1 MNRFLF
7 IKKFIKMQRL
17 YSQLLLGVLI
27 TIFQSVSAIA
37 YPIKIEIANEQ
48 FCDRTL
54 LVNNVEQTTKDTAS
68 NLFQQLNL
76 SHQQKQKI
84 KQISQQYQA
93 QIIQL
98 RENLQVAQQQLAA
111 MMAGTDSVAVIRAK
125 HEEIA
130 QFRQQLATLH
140 FESMLATRE
149 ILTPQ
154 QRQKFAEIIEARQ

>member
-1 MNRFLF
+1 
-7 IKKFIKMQRL
+7 MQQL
-17 YSQLLLGVLI
+17 YFQLLLGFSMIILNA
-27 TIFQSVSAIA
+27 AIA
-37 YPIKIEIANEQ
+37 IPDSNNLGDLTEREPLH
-48 FCDRTL
+48 DRIVSTSHSK
-54 LVNNVEQTTKDTAS
+54 QTTQQDTPIS
-68 NLFQQLNL
+68 LFQQLNL
-76 SHQQKQKI
+76 SHQQKRKI
-84 KQISQQYQA
+84 KRIRQQYQA

-98 RENLQVAQQQLAA
+98 KENLQLAQQQLAA
-111 MMAGTDSVAVIRAK
+111 MMAGTDSAAVIRAK

>member
-1 MNRFLF
+1 
-7 IKKFIKMQRL
+7 MQQL
-17 YSQLLLGVLI
+17 CPQLLLGFSMVI
-27 TIFQSVSAIA
+27 YQSVGAIA
-37 YPIKIEIANEQ
+37 CPIKENI
-48 FCDRTL
+48 CDRILMT
-54 LVNNVEQTTKDTAS
+54 NNVKQTTEQNTSS

-84 KQISQQYQA
+84 KQIRQQYQA

-98 RENLQVAQQQLAA
+98 RENLQVAQQQLAT

-130 QFRQQLATLH
+130 EFRQQLAALH

>member
-1 MNRFLF
+1 MNRSLF
-7 IKKFIKMQRL
+7 IQKFIKMQRL
-17 YSQLLLGVLI
+17 YSQLLLGVSI
-27 TIFQSVSAIA
+27 AIFQSVNAIA
-37 YPIKIEIANEQ
+37 YPIKIEIANKP
-48 FCDRTL
+48 CDRTVKL
-54 LVNNVEQTTKDTAS
+54 NNIKQITKDTAS

-98 RENLQVAQQQLAA
+98 KENLQLAQQQLAT

-130 QFRQQLATLH
+130 QFRQQLAALH

>member
-1 MNRFLF
+1 MNQSLF
-7 IKKFIKMQRL
+7 IKKLIKMQRL
-17 YSQLLLGVLI
+17 YSQLLLGFTI
-27 TIFQSVSAIA
+27 TISQSVGAIA
-37 YPIKIEIANEQ
+37 CPIEIEIANEPG
-48 FCDRTL
+48 DRAL
-54 LVNNVEQTTKDTAS
+54 RLNNVEQKTKDTAS

-84 KQISQQYQA
+84 KQIRQQYQA

-98 RENLQVAQQQLAA
+98 RENLQLAQQQLAV

-130 QFRQQLATLH
+130 QFRQQLAALH

>member
-1 MNRFLF
+1 MNRSLF
-7 IKKFIKMQRL
+7 IKNLIKMQRL
-17 YSQLLLGVLI
+17 YSQLLLGVSI
-27 TIFQSVSAIA
+27 TISQSVGAFA
-37 YPIKIEIANEQ
+37 YPIKIDIANQ
-48 FCDRTL
+48 SCDRAL
-54 LVNNVEQTTKDTAS
+54 RLNNVKQITKDTAS

-84 KQISQQYQA
+84 KQIRQQYQA

-98 RENLQVAQQQLAA
+98 RENLQVAQQQLAV

-130 QFRQQLATLH
+130 QFREQLAALH

>member
-1 MNRFLF
+1 
-7 IKKFIKMQRL
+7 MQRL
-17 YSQLLLGVLI
+17 YSQLLLGLTMVI
-27 TIFQSVSAIA
+27 SQPVSAVA
-37 YPIKIEIANEQ
+37 DPIKIEIAHIG
-48 FCDRTL
+48 DRL
-54 LVNNVEQTTKDTAS
+54 LISDRLKQTTRDTAS

-84 KQISQQYQA
+84 KKIRQQYQA

-98 RENLQVAQQQLAA
+98 RENLQVAQQQLAV

-125 HEEIA
+125 HGEIA

>member
-1 MNRFLF
+1 
-7 IKKFIKMQRL
+7 MQQL
-17 YSQLLLGVLI
+17 YSRLLLGFSLVI
-27 TIFQSVSAIA
+27 SGSAIAIA
-37 YPIKIEIANEQ
+37 YPIDITERFSDLAEGEALR
-48 FCDRTL
+48 DRIVITNYL
-54 LVNNVEQTTKDTAS
+54 KQTTQQNTPS
-68 NLFQQLNL
+68 SLFQQLNL
-76 SHQQKQKI
+76 SRQQKRKI
-84 KQISQQYQA
+84 KRIRQQYQA
-93 QIIQL
+93 QITQL
-98 RENLQVAQQQLAA
+98 KENLRVAQQQLAA

>member
-1 MNRFLF
+1 MNRSLF
-7 IKKFIKMQRL
+7 IKKLIKMQRL
-17 YSQLLLGVLI
+17 YSQLLLGFTMVI
-27 TIFQSVSAIA
+27 SQSVGAIA
-37 YPIKIEIANEQ
+37 YPIKIEIANKQ
-48 FCDRTL
+48 GDRTVRL
-54 LVNNVEQTTKDTAS
+54 NNVKQITKDTAS

-84 KQISQQYQA
+84 KQIHQQYQA

-98 RENLQVAQQQLAA
+98 RENLQLAQQQLAV

-130 QFRQQLATLH
+130 QFRQQLAALH